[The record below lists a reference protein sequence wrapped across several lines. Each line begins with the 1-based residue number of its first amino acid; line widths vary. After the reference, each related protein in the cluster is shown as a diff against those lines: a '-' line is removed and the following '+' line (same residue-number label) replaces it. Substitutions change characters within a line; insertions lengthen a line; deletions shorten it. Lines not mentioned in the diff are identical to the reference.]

1 MRARL
6 VLMLLVMFLVVACG
20 KGPDQA
26 AARKQ
31 AFEIWTDRC
40 ANCHGMR
47 GAADGP
53 QARLLDPPP
62 RKLNDRAWQST
73 VTDEHLRKVIVDGG
87 QSVGKSPLMAANPD
101 LSGKPEVLDA
111 LVAYV
116 RTL

>member
-1 MRARL
+1 MRARFVLAL
-6 VLMLLVMFLVVACG
+6 VLVAGCG
-20 KGPDQA
+20 NAPDQA

-31 AFEIWTDRC
+31 AFEIWTNRC

-73 VTDEHLRKVIVDGG
+73 VTDEHLRTVIVDGG
-87 QSVGKSPLMAANPD
+87 QAVGKSPLMAANPD
-101 LSGKPEVLDA
+101 LSSKPEVLDA